1 MTAKPQKALHPVP
14 GKSATRPLILILC
27 VEDNETYLHL
37 RQGLLEQ
44 AGYTVLSA
52 NTASEA
58 TEIFREA
65 PVSLVLS
72 DHMLRGTSGSA
83 LAKEMKNIKSDV
95 PFILHSGN
103 VPESMQ
109 HVDGFINKDES
120 VSSFLAL
127 VHGFVKRYCE

>member
-1 MTAKPQKALHPVP
+1 MTAKPQKALHLTSA
-14 GKSATRPLILILC
+14 KSAIRPLILILC
-27 VEDNETYLHL
+27 VEDNETYLRL
-37 RQGLLEQ
+37 RQRLLEQ

-52 NTASEA
+52 NTAAEA
-58 TEIFREA
+58 MEMFREA

-72 DHMLRGTSGSA
+72 DHMLRGTTGTA
-83 LAKEMKNIKSDV
+83 LAKEMKSIKGDV

-103 VPESMQ
+103 APESMK